1 MTKFKKFKCPKCNNT
16 QLEPAQQNSLI
27 VRIICRN
34 CWYQETLCNV
44 LGSK

>member
-1 MTKFKKFKCPKCNNT
+1 MTKFKKIKCPKCNQI
-16 QLEPAQQNSLI
+16 QLEPDPQSSLI

-34 CWYQETLCNV
+34 CWYEQTLCNI